1 MATWFTAVAPF
12 LPDIIQMAK
21 PIFTRSMNAGKDPG
35 KDPAKASELVSRQI
49 AELQD
54 AAAQNADAIHK
65 LAEEM
70 QNTIAS
76 LREASVA
83 LDRKLERAN
92 RLALIATTVAVLG
105 FAVAAYAL
113 AA

>member
-1 MATWFTAVAPF
+1 MAAWFTAVAPF

-21 PIFTRSMNAGKDPG
+21 PIFTRNKSPDTAPD
-35 KDPAKASELVSRQI
+35 LVPKQI
-49 AELQD
+49 IELQD
-54 AAAQNADAIHK
+54 AVAQNADAIHK

-83 LDRKLERAN
+83 LDRKLDRAN
-92 RLALIATTVAVLG
+92 RLAMVAMTIALLG

-113 AA
+113 AG